1 MKKFLATVAF
11 STLALPAQAFDITT
25 MDDQE
30 RSTFRA
36 EVRAYLLEN
45 PEVILEAY
53 QIFEQRQAAAE
64 AQKDETMIA
73 AHGDAIY
80 NDDRAWVGGNPEGD
94 ITLVEFMDYR
104 CGYCRKAHSEVSE
117 LVATDGNIRYIV
129 KEFPILG
136 DESVLASRFAIAT
149 KLVAGDEAYKK
160 AYDALITFRGNIG
173 QKSLARLAETLD
185 LDGDAIIA
193 QMNSPEVNQLIGDN
207 HQLAQSMGIS
217 GTPTFILGDQMLRG
231 YVPLANM
238 MELVAS
244 VREEK

>member
-11 STLALPAQAFDITT
+11 ATLALPAQAFDITS

-30 RSTFRA
+30 RSAFRA

-53 QIFEQRQAAAE
+53 QIFEQRQANAE

-73 AHGDAIY
+73 AHNDAIY

-104 CGYCRKAHSEVSE
+104 CGYCRKAHGEVAE
-117 LVATDGNIRYIV
+117 LVETDGNIRYIV

-149 KLVAGDEAYKK
+149 KLVAGDAAYEKT
-160 AYDALITFRGNIG
+160 YDALINFRGNIG
-173 QKSLARLAETLD
+173 QQSLARLAETLD
-185 LDGDAIIA
+185 LDGDAIMA

-207 HQLAQSMGIS
+207 HVLARDLSIS

-238 MELVAS
+238 MELVAA
-244 VREEK
+244 VREAK

>member
-1 MKKFLATVAF
+1 
-11 STLALPAQAFDITT
+11 
-25 MDDQE
+25 
-30 RSTFRA
+30 
-36 EVRAYLLEN
+36 
-45 PEVILEAY
+45 
-53 QIFEQRQAAAE
+53 
-64 AQKDETMIA
+64 MIA
-73 AHGDAIY
+73 AHGDPSY

-94 ITLVEFMDYR
+94 RTLVEFMDDR
-104 CGYCRKAHSEVSE
+104 CGYCRKAESEVSE
-117 LVATDGNIRYIV
+117 LVATDGNVRYIV